1 MKVSGLRSLRRGG
14 QQGLERP
21 NNLSDAT
28 LSVAKSRWQLP
39 KQCQLGSAWTAPE
52 SAPDSWCP
60 QTPQHL
66 MCFKAWAMFTSLL
79 LTSVAPVSEVWPLA
93 KCSLAFRVSGC
104 VSDTNRQ
111 RPPSVQGQADKLDT
125 TASLIF
131 LDSIKDSSHLR
142 FVFLPLTQVLFP
154 NILLL
159 ITTACAVS
167 YLGRE
172 TLQEIYF

>member
-1 MKVSGLRSLRRGG
+1 MAAPQAVPFGICLNCPRVCTRFLVSTDTPTLDVLQSLGYVYQSPLHQRSSCLWG
-14 QQGLERP
+14 
-21 NNLSDAT
+21 
-28 LSVAKSRWQLP
+28 
-39 KQCQLGSAWTAPE
+39 
-52 SAPDSWCP
+52 
-60 QTPQHL
+60 
-66 MCFKAWAMFTSLL
+66 
-79 LTSVAPVSEVWPLA
+79 LTSRQV
-93 KCSLAFRVSGC
+93 KMCSLAFWVSGC

-125 TASLIF
+125 TASFIF